1 MHQKLTAIITMDH
14 RQRYVALCP
23 ELDIV
28 SEGDT
33 YDEAKENLEKAVNTY
48 LEKNPEPMT
57 DSKKKGTLH

>member
-1 MHQKLTAIITMDH
+1 MDH